1 MRLRTLP
8 VSMAG
13 VAVAVGFAE
22 AHGTLVPWVA
32 AVCLFFALLCQ
43 IASNFANEYFDY
55 KAGRDAPGREGPR
68 RGVTE
73 GDITPGAMKAA
84 ITLTLILSALA
95 GLSLAWH
102 AGWWLIAAGVAIGLG
117 AIAYSAGPYPMSTH
131 CLGEVAVILFFGI
144 IPVNLTYYVQALDWN
159 TSVFATSI
167 AIGLMGANVLIVNN
181 VRDIPDDRSVGKHT
195 LATAIGPKAC
205 AVLYALN
212 AVAGVAL
219 TFPEWMS
226 ANELWTIVPGIYA
239 GISLALSVLL
249 VNRKGR
255 SLTPLLG
262 ITSILMFLFA
272 TALAAALI
280 TRTTAP

>member
-117 AIAYSAGPYPMSTH
+117 
-131 CLGEVAVILFFGI
+131 
-144 IPVNLTYYVQALDWN
+144 DRK
-159 TSVFATSI
+159 SV
-167 AIGLMGANVLIVNN
+167 V
-181 VRDIPDDRSVGKHT
+181 
-195 LATAIGPKAC
+195 
-205 AVLYALN
+205 
-212 AVAGVAL
+212 
-219 TFPEWMS
+219 
-226 ANELWTIVPGIYA
+226 
-239 GISLALSVLL
+239 
-249 VNRKGR
+249 
-255 SLTPLLG
+255 
-262 ITSILMFLFA
+262 
-272 TALAAALI
+272 
-280 TRTTAP
+280 